1 MNAKANAN
9 VSRAHAGG
17 PPGRSR
23 GVMNRRQLTFVV
35 LVNALVSVM
44 IALLVVWIVE
54 WRRPDPEELAAL
66 APVFAQ
72 RIEPDQQDL
81 GVQAAPVPDEA
92 ADDPADA
99 DAVEEPLAG
108 EAVETLPTA
117 TSAPPTP
124 LAEQTTYTVRAG
136 DFLSAIAERYGIAVD
151 DLVDI
156 NGIDNPNNLFVGQEL
171 TLPISAGA
179 VATVDARPAAPT
191 STPPP
196 TEEPPEPAPTERP
209 SEADDASPQA
219 DDEG

>member
-1 MNAKANAN
+1 
-9 VSRAHAGG
+9 
-17 PPGRSR
+17 
-23 GVMNRRQLTFVV
+23 MNRRQLTFVV

-66 APVFAQ
+66 IPVPAQ
-72 RIEPDQQDL
+72 QAEREAQAL
-81 GVQAAPVPDEA
+81 GVQAAPAPDEA
-92 ADDPADA
+92 ADAPADA
-99 DAVEEPLAG
+99 DAVEEPNPAG

-136 DFLSAIAERYGIAVD
+136 DFLSAIAERYGIDVD

-156 NGIDNPNNLFVGQEL
+156 NGIDNPNSLLVGQEL
-171 TLPISAGA
+171 TLPISAEA
-179 VATVDARPAAPT
+179 VATADARPPEPT

-196 TEEPPEPAPTERP
+196 TEPAPTEEPTPTERP
-209 SEADDASPQA
+209 TEADDASPST
-219 DDEG
+219 DNEG